1 MSHAP
6 PAVFV
11 PDKVVVVDP
20 TSANFDTIVSVYTS
34 HPSGWAT
41 TPGSNGPGGGAPF
54 PPMPGLTAPAAK
66 AGEGPAT
73 SLGYSL
79 AGGVEG
85 GRGARIHEQV
95 FLVGEDWVLDA

>member
-1 MSHAP
+1 MSSRIR
-6 PAVFV
+6 
-11 PDKVVVVDP
+11 
-20 TSANFDTIVSVYTS
+20 TSLAAL
-34 HPSGWAT
+34 WA
-41 TPGSNGPGGGAPF
+41 
-54 PPMPGLTAPAAK
+54 L
-66 AGEGPAT
+66 